1 MPRLQIQQLLLWLQV
16 VGRVNK
22 GAEVLAEL
30 NDLPVD
36 ASDCPRQRVMVIA
49 CGPTDAQG
57 NHETLE
63 EATARLAR
71 QEETPQQAA
80 ARLKAE
86 AATAKQAVL

>member
-1 MPRLQIQQLLLWLQV
+1 MSR
-16 VGRVNK
+16 

-36 ASDCPRQRVMVIA
+36 ASDCPRQRVLVTA

-71 QEETPQQAA
+71 REETPQQAA

-86 AATAKQAVL
+86 AATAKQAVV

>member
-1 MPRLQIQQLLLWLQV
+1 M
-16 VGRVNK
+16 NK

-36 ASDCPRQRVMVIA
+36 ANDCPRQRVTVAA

-71 QEETPQQAA
+71 REETPQQTA

-86 AATAKQAVL
+86 ATTAKQAVL

>member
-1 MPRLQIQQLLLWLQV
+1 M
-16 VGRVNK
+16 NK

-36 ASDCPRQRVMVIA
+36 ANDCPRQRVTVAA

-71 QEETPQQAA
+71 QEETPQQTA
-80 ARLKAE
+80 ARLRQTTA
-86 AATAKQAVL
+86 AKQAVL